1 MVVVMAGGYR
11 RKVKTYRLKFEDPDM
26 DGLEIDCKST
36 SLAALYGHAGE
47 LEELA
52 GKDENTITAK
62 DVEALDPMVEAFMGS
77 AIRWNLE
84 DEDGNPVALVKGGP
98 HKCKCGQTQLVS
110 VGQSCTSC
118 SDAYIEGFLDQDLD
132 FQMSVI
138 VAWSEAI
145 TGVDVPLEKPSSAG
159 AQSLAASIPTEPLSE
174 NRAS

>member
-1 MVVVMAGGYR
+1 MVVVVAGGYR
-11 RKVKTYRLKFEDPDM
+11 RKAKVYRLKFEDPDM

-98 HKCKCGQTQLVS
+98 HLCRCGQTQLQS
-110 VGQSCTSC
+110 VGQSCMSC

-145 TGVDVPLEKPSSAG
+145 TGVDVPLGRPSSG
-159 AQSLAASIPTEPLSE
+159 GEPSLVASLPMEPLSE
-174 NRAS
+174 SHAS